1 MNRVNALNN
10 YLVDKRKHLL
20 IVLNF
25 VLVIFVILE
34 VAIWNDRTNVMTEQE
49 YLNRVIEICN
59 SGKLKPV
66 EQESFCRFR

>member
-10 YLVDKRKHLL
+10 YLVDKTKHLL

-34 VAIWNDRTNVMTEQE
+34 ISILNTINPETGNVQAIGTGNTKGNFSKD
-49 YLNRVIEICN
+49 
-59 SGKLKPV
+59 
-66 EQESFCRFR
+66 